1 MQARYEKEMSTY
13 VFPTDWVPP
22 PEDPDAP
29 PRKKGRPKKV
39 KGDAAA
45 DADEPGSP
53 VSKKTFNKSYTDDM
67 DMNRHTDDSN
77 RTSSFTWF
85 NKLETPKIAAIESR
99 AAAIVGCSIE
109 RVESLQVVKYK
120 QGQFFGPHHDTGVLF
135 DDGSVEFPSS
145 PPRRVATFFC
155 YLTDVPEGCGGATR
169 FPLLKD
175 ANGNV
180 LEVQPKKGMAVIWSD
195 VTKDG
200 DVDPL
205 TVHEGAVVTKGEKY
219 GLNIWVT
226 D

>member
-1 MQARYEKEMSTY
+1 MSTY
-13 VFPTDWVPP
+13 VFPADWVPP
-22 PEDPDAP
+22 PDDADAP
-29 PRKKGRPKKV
+29 SSGRKVGRPKKV
-39 KGDAAA
+39 Q
-45 DADEPGSP
+45 PGLDPAPVEGATPTSP
-53 VSKKTFNKSYTDDM
+53 VKKTFNQSYTDDM
-67 DMNRHTDDSN
+67 NMNRHADDSN
-77 RTSSFTWF
+77 RTSTFTWF
-85 NKLETPKIAAIESR
+85 NKLETPKIAAIESK
-99 AAAIVGCSIE
+99 AAGVVGCSVE

-120 QGQFFGPHHDTGVLF
+120 EGQFFGPHHDTGVLF
-135 DDGSVEFPSS
+135 DDGSVEFPSN

-175 ANGNV
+175 ASGNV

-195 VTKDG
+195 VTKEG
-200 DVDPL
+200 DVDTR